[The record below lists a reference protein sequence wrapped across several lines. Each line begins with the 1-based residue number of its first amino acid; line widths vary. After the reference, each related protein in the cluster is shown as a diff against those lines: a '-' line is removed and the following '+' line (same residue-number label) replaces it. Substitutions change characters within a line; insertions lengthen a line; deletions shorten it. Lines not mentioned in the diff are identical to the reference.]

1 MIIEKKCVETPATAM
16 ENIPAKK
23 PAKRNGFWKLIV
35 MREHDSYDH
44 GNIMEARGNLGTL
57 KFSSKSAAGGRQNQ
71 IKPNQGGRKT
81 FHCWSVDREEVSP

>member
-44 GNIMEARGNLGTL
+44 GNIMVSSI
-57 KFSSKSAAGGRQNQ
+57 KFYS
-71 IKPNQGGRKT
+71 
-81 FHCWSVDREEVSP
+81 FE